1 MKKRSALKNYE
12 IKYSIDEISK
22 VAKWSWY
29 QIIEIAIINV
39 QPTNQYIYIYIYI
52 KAETSCGRAWGF
64 AMWRILW
71 KELKYFLVTSKIRTK
86 LKIGTFYSFGSM
98 FQGYLLLQF
107 LFNILRL
114 LFISFDSMF

>member
-39 QPTNQYIYIYIYI
+39 QPTNQYIYIYIY
-52 KAETSCGRAWGF
+52 KSRDLMRESMKFCHVAHS
-64 AMWRILW
+64 MKRI
-71 KELKYFLVTSKIRTK
+71 EI
-86 LKIGTFYSFGSM
+86 
-98 FQGYLLLQF
+98 LLNHIEYKNKFKNRDF
-107 LFNILRL
+107 LFPLV
-114 LFISFDSMF
+114 